1 MPHANFKVGV
11 MSFSVRPLDAEAAA
25 KTYPLAQAL
34 GIAEFDRWRAFVIEH
49 ASGAEEGE
57 GEAEYGGIVAEDA
70 RGYAAGL
77 FCYRIDRRAL
87 SGAALVCDPFLVA
100 DLPRYDAPALA
111 LLAEAERLAER
122 GECRWLRVVLPAAG
136 DPLAGRDY
144 GCEAMLVRSGFA
156 LETVSFR
163 SRRPI
168 GKNAQRSLARALAER
183 RATR

>member
-1 MPHANFKVGV
+1 
-11 MSFSVRPLDAEAAA
+11 MSFLVKPLDASAVA

-34 GIAEFDRWRAFVIEH
+34 GIAEFERWRDFVIEH
-49 ASGAEEGE
+49 ASGAVDE
-57 GEAEYGGIVAEDA
+57 GEAGFGGAVAEDA

-87 SGAALVCDPFLVA
+87 GGASFVCDPFLVA

-122 GECRWLRVVLPAAG
+122 GECRWLRVVLPANG

-144 GCEAMLVRSGFA
+144 GCESMLFRSGFA

-168 GKNAQRSLARALAER
+168 GQGAARSLVRALAER
-183 RATR
+183 AASR

>member
-1 MPHANFKVGV
+1 MPFANFKVRAMG
-11 MSFSVRPLDAEAAA
+11 FSVRPLDADAAA

-34 GIAEFDRWRAFVIEH
+34 GIADFDRWRAFVIEH
-49 ASGAEEGE
+49 AAGAEDGE
-57 GEAEYGGIVAEDA
+57 VEFGGALAEDA

-77 FCYRIDRRAL
+77 FCYRIDRRTL
-87 SGAALVCDPFLVA
+87 TGASLVCDPFLVA
-100 DLPRYDAPALA
+100 DLPRYDAPALV

-122 GECRWLRVVLPAAG
+122 ADCRWLRVVLPASG

-168 GKNAQRSLARALAER
+168 GKGAQRMLARALAER
-183 RATR
+183 RAAR